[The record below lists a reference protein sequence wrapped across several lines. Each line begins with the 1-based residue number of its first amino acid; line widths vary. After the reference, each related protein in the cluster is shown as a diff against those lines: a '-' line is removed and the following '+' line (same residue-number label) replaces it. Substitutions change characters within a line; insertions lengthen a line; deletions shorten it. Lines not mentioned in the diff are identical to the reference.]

1 MKLTLFDPRSAAS
14 TPWVRKILPHP
25 RDRDTARRVPT
36 SRVARFARR
45 QRRATGI
52 ATCPAL
58 FSPAPRRSFP
68 EPSRGR
74 GRRARADATTAS
86 PRPPARDTLAVPP
99 DPPPPIARLGLCP
112 RRGALPVRT
121 AAVRPSRLTSRPLL
135 RGSSSSGAYKYVE
148 ELWKKKQSDVLRFL
162 QRVRVWE
169 YRQLPSVVRVT
180 RPTRPDKARR
190 LGYKAKQGFC
200 IYRARVRRGG
210 RKRPVSKGIRYGKPV
225 HQGVKKLK
233 FARNLRSVA
242 EERAARRCGAL
253 RVLNSYWLNEDS
265 VYKYYEVIMVD
276 PMHKVVRN
284 DPRINWICNPVHK
297 HREIRGLTAAGRK
310 YRGLGGKGHNYN
322 KARPSKRGT
331 WKRNQKISLKRYR

>member
-1 MKLTLFDPRSAAS
+1 M
-14 TPWVRKILPHP
+14 
-25 RDRDTARRVPT
+25 
-36 SRVARFARR
+36 
-45 QRRATGI
+45 
-52 ATCPAL
+52 
-58 FSPAPRRSFP
+58 
-68 EPSRGR
+68 
-74 GRRARADATTAS
+74 
-86 PRPPARDTLAVPP
+86 
-99 DPPPPIARLGLCP
+99 
-112 RRGALPVRT
+112 
-121 AAVRPSRLTSRPLL
+121 
-135 RGSSSSGAYKYVE
+135 GAYKYLE

-180 RPTRPDKARR
+180 RPSRPDKARR

-210 RKRPVSKGIRYGKPV
+210 RKRPVNKGIRYGKPV